1 MNPIV
6 AKVEDAVDAPAAG
19 SPLRYDKASLR
30 LAQGE
35 AVVGYAEPLTTQL
48 ARSRVNGEMR
58 HTRLSRRVRNMALF
72 PRFLDVTNSE
82 FHNIAQNALKH

>member
-35 AVVGYAEPLTTQL
+35 AIVYYADPLTTQL
-48 ARSRVNGEMR
+48 ARSRANGELR
-58 HTRLSRRVRNMALF
+58 YHRLSRG
-72 PRFLDVTNSE
+72 
-82 FHNIAQNALKH
+82 